1 LKQWIAKLYHMA
13 RGKGMR
19 VIPAARIARKYHERI
34 AVNSMDKEQAES
46 YVTRT
51 RMRSR
56 LLMAQR
62 EAEIEAGLVH
72 HTPAMAE
79 SLTKLGQ

>member
-1 LKQWIAKLYHMA
+1 MKWIAKLYYM
-13 RGKGMR
+13 MR
-19 VIPAARIARKYHERI
+19 ANGRKIIPAHRKYHERI

-46 YVTRT
+46 YVTRA

-62 EAEIEAGLVH
+62 EAEIEAGVEH
-72 HTPAMAE
+72 HSPAMAMDVARE
-79 SLTKLGQ
+79 RVNQP

>member
-1 LKQWIAKLYHMA
+1 MSTTKWIAKLYHMVRA
-13 RGKGMR
+13 NGRKI
-19 VIPAARIARKYHERI
+19 IPAERKYHERI
-34 AVNSMDKEQAES
+34 VVNSMDKEQAES

-62 EAEIEAGLVH
+62 EAEIEAGIEH
-72 HTPAMAE
+72 HSPAVARDVARE
-79 SLTKLGQ
+79 RSQ